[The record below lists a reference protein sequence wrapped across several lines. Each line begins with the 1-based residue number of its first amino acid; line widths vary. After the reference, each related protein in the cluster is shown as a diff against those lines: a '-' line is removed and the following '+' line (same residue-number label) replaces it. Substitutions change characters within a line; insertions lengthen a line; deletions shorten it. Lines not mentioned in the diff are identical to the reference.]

1 MAMAMA
7 LHSAATKVAGFVPAL
22 DDLTFL
28 FGLSVTCNR
37 RSRGSRTLCP
47 GEATRMSPGRSLR
60 SLTVPQVSAPS
71 SQGEA
76 PHGPSRFGARGAATA
91 NKRRAGARDRL
102 LCPWAEVRRAVEEY
116 PFRYVGEALAEQRH
130 PPPHPCS
137 VWYP

>member
-47 GEATRMSPGRSLR
+47 GEATRMSPGSALR

-76 PHGPSRFGARGAATA
+76 PHGPSRFGGRA
-91 NKRRAGARDRL
+91 RRAARRL
-102 LCPWAEVRRAVEEY
+102 PTSGGQEPEIDYFVPGL
-116 PFRYVGEALAEQRH
+116 RYVAR
-130 PPPHPCS
+130 
-137 VWYP
+137 